1 MKTKTVRN
9 FLKQHMA
16 ANCVDDFGE
25 LAKLTGIKYQTL
37 LDHVAQPGL
46 FRKYEF
52 NSICEALSL
61 TSDDVLEFH
70 SLTE

>member
-1 MKTKTVRN
+1 MAVN
-9 FLKQHMA
+9 AKQLPSGSWRCRVYSHT
-16 ANCVDDFGE
+16 DE
-25 LAKLTGIKYQTL
+25 EGIKYQTL